1 MEALWNSLTRIAKAA
16 IVAGFALLL
25 IAAFIV
31 TAEVMV
37 RKAIPLCIDIYQ
49 WAVGIFGGNANAAGE
64 TFRVFVRDHMTFS
77 GSDEISGY
85 LFAVGTSWSLAHV
98 LVTRGHV
105 RIDALYGG
113 FPPAVRALLDL
124 FALVVLA
131 IFIGALV
138 ERAFNVSYINLTE
151 YNRSNTNLRI
161 PLAWSQIPWML
172 GIVLFFLTTAVAIL
186 RTLVMLFKGDYAGIN
201 TLAGVSSQD
210 EEIEGELK
218 GLGIQMPHAEKK

>member
-1 MEALWNSLTRIAKAA
+1 MKYLLILPAM
-16 IVAGFALLL
+16 LL

-37 RKAIPLCIDIYQ
+37 RKAIPLALDIYQ
-49 WAVGIFGGNANAAGE
+49 WAASLFGSDVTASKESARIF
-64 TFRVFVRDHMTFS
+64 TRDRMTFS

-98 LVTRGHV
+98 LITRGHV

-113 FPPAVRALLDL
+113 FSPAVRAWLDL
-124 FALVVLA
+124 IALVAMA
-131 IFIGALV
+131 IFVGALV
-138 ERAFNVSYINLTE
+138 ERAFNVSWTNLIE

-161 PLAWSQIPWML
+161 PLSWSQIPWML
-172 GIVLFFLTTAVAIL
+172 GIVLFFATIVVAIL
-186 RTLVMLFKGDYAGIN
+186 RVLGALFSGDYTTVNAIAGA
-201 TLAGVSSQD
+201 TSQD

-218 GLGIQMPHAEKK
+218 GLGIDTPQGGRK